1 MKTDYEIK
9 NERAIAGGGR
19 AGWEARE
26 RIKRERQK
34 FYKDELD
41 AIENTKRIDKNG

>member
-1 MKTDYEIK
+1 MNGGRKILKTDYEIE

-26 RIKRERQK
+26 RIKRHRRK
-34 FYKDELD
+34 ADED
-41 AIENTKRIDKNG
+41 